1 MKLTMDVK
9 MILEIIDDVIKT
21 SYVAQTDE
29 DGNVCMFDHE
39 MTADE
44 AEFVAKSYQDL
55 AKQIRLSLS

>member
-1 MKLTMDVK
+1 MDVK

-39 MTADE
+39 MTVEE

-55 AKQIRLSLS
+55 AKKIRLSLS